1 MCMYLVYFKRNIFH
15 FIAVLHNLVIQKFHF
30 YRYFVAVV
38 YVVRLSGS
46 DVQLTPAIDN
56 GLQPKLHKGW
66 LPIAK
71 LKKIYKDRLDLGVT
85 WLK

>member
-56 GLQPKLHKGW
+56 GLQPKLHNFNSIHALW
-66 LPIAK
+66 VLVY
-71 LKKIYKDRLDLGVT
+71 L
-85 WLK
+85 

>member
-1 MCMYLVYFKRNIFH
+1 MCMYLVYFKRDIFY
-15 FIAVLHNLVIQKFHF
+15 FIAVLYNLVIQKFLL

-56 GLQPKLHKGW
+56 GLQPKLHNFNSIHALW
-66 LPIAK
+66 VLVY
-71 LKKIYKDRLDLGVT
+71 L
-85 WLK
+85 